1 MVGSAS
7 NHLAPV
13 TSRFKHPGV
22 IDQMRLAPLCRTV
35 LFTSLLLGL
44 GQAAPVFAESVTAT
58 VLAADTRETSSNGTR
73 FTAPGGWQMTREG
86 SVIKLA
92 PPEQDSRL
100 AVVDVEAA
108 TADSAVAK
116 AWEASGMSPGF
127 KEKLSTDRPAR
138 DGWDAIRMQDYDVP
152 ANKERAVM
160 AYAAGKAGHWTVLLV
175 DFSTQVLE
183 KRGAQF
189 ALVYDRML
197 PKGYERETFA
207 GLEALPLD
215 ADRLAAMRAFIGQAQ
230 KDLGV
235 PGVSVGIVQNGKVVM
250 AEGFGVRE
258 LGKSAPV
265 DADTLYMVASNTK
278 AMTTLMLGRLVDAG
292 KLRWDTP
299 VTEVFPGF
307 RLGNADTTRRVLI
320 EHLVCACT
328 GLPRQDFEWL
338 MEFKN
343 ASAASTLQTLAT
355 MQPTSDFGA
364 LFQYSNPLASAG
376 GYIGAHLLHPDLEL
390 GAAYDR
396 AMQEQ
401 VFAPLGMDSTTF
413 DIAKALA
420 GNHAAPH
427 AWDMDSQPRLAS
439 MDINYSIRPVRPAG
453 GAWSN
458 VDDMLRYVQMELDR
472 GLAHDGNRLV
482 SEEVIDERRKAK
494 VAYGNDA
501 IYGMGLETDRTWGV
515 PVVNHGG
522 SMIGYKSNM
531 IWLPEHGVG
540 AVILTNADEGGA
552 MLGPF
557 QRRLLE
563 LLFDGKPEAADQ
575 VATAAANRRKFVAA
589 ERALMVLPADP
600 VAVAALAPAYRNTA
614 LGDLAVAKREDGLV
628 FDFGEWRTDM
638 ASRTNADGSL
648 SFYSI
653 TPGMSGLEFVDDK
666 GGLVMRTAQQ
676 EYRFE
681 PVAAK

>member
-1 MVGSAS
+1 
-7 NHLAPV
+7 
-13 TSRFKHPGV
+13 
-22 IDQMRLAPLCRTV
+22 MRLAPLYRTI
-35 LFTSLLLGL
+35 LSTSLLLAL
-44 GQAAPVFAESVTAT
+44 GQAAPVFAEATAAAT
-58 VLAADTRETSSNGTR
+58 VLAADTPETSSNGTR
-73 FTAPGGWQMTREG
+73 FTVPGGWRISRAG
-86 SVIKLA
+86 AVIRLD

-100 AVVDVEAA
+100 AVVDVDAA
-108 TADSAVAK
+108 TADAAVAK
-116 AWEASGMSPGF
+116 AWETSGMSPGF
-127 KEKLSTDRPAR
+127 REKLSTDQPAR

-152 ANKERAVM
+152 ANKERVVL
-160 AYAAGKAGHWTVLLV
+160 AYAAGKAGQWTVLLV

-183 KRGAQF
+183 KRGAQL

-215 ADRLAAMRAFIGQAQ
+215 ADRLEAMRAFVRQAQ
-230 KDLGV
+230 KELGV
-235 PGVSVGIVQNGKVVM
+235 PGVSIGIVQDRKVVM

-258 LGKSAPV
+258 LGKATPV

-307 RLGNADTTRRVLI
+307 RLGNEDTTRRVRI

-338 MEFKN
+338 MEFKD

-364 LFQYSNPLASAG
+364 LYQYSNPLASAA
-376 GYIGAHLLHPDLEL
+376 GYVGAHLLHPDLEL

-401 VFAPLGMDSTTF
+401 VFTPLGMDSTTF
-413 DIAKALA
+413 DFGKVLA
-420 GNHAAPH
+420 ANHASPH
-427 AWDMDSQPRLAS
+427 AWDMDSQPRVAS
-439 MDINYSIRPVRPAG
+439 MDFNYAIRPVRPAG

-472 GLAHDGNRLV
+472 GLAHDGKRIA
-482 SEEVIDERRKAK
+482 SQAVIDERRKAK

-501 IYGMGLETDRTWGV
+501 VYGMGLETDSTWGI

-563 LLFDGKPEAADQ
+563 LLFDGKAEAADR
-575 VATAAANRRKFVAA
+575 VATVAANRRKSVAT
-589 ERALMVLPADP
+589 ERALLKLPPDAA
-600 VAVAALAPAYRNTA
+600 AVAALAPAYRNAA
-614 LGDLAVAKREDGLV
+614 LGELAVARRKDGLV

-638 ASRTNADGSL
+638 ASRKNADGSL

-653 TPGMSGLEFVDDK
+653 TPGMSGLEFVEDK

-681 PVAAK
+681 PVVAK

>member
-1 MVGSAS
+1 
-7 NHLAPV
+7 
-13 TSRFKHPGV
+13 
-22 IDQMRLAPLCRTV
+22 MRLAPLYRTV

-44 GQAAPVFAESVTAT
+44 GQVAPVFADT
-58 VLAADTRETSSNGTR
+58 VVAAPALAADTPQTSSNGTR
-73 FTAPGGWQMTREG
+73 FTAPGGWQMTREAA
-86 SVIKLA
+86 VIRLV

-100 AVVDVEAA
+100 AVVDVAA
-108 TADSAVAK
+108 ADADAAVAQ
-116 AWEASGMSPGF
+116 AWEAAGMSPGF
-127 KEKLSTDRPAR
+127 KEKLATDQPAK
-138 DGWDAIRMQDYDVP
+138 DGWDAIRVQEYDVP
-152 ANKERAVM
+152 ANKERVVL
-160 AYAAGKAGHWTVLLV
+160 AYAAGRTGQWTVLLV
-175 DFSTQVLE
+175 DFSTQVME
-183 KRGAQF
+183 KRGAQL

-197 PKGYERETFA
+197 PKGYDRETFA
-207 GLEALPLD
+207 GRKALPLD
-215 ADRLAAMRAFIGQAQ
+215 AARLEAMRGFIRESQRA
-230 KDLGV
+230 LGV
-235 PGVSVGIVQNGKVVM
+235 PGVSIGIVQDGKVVM
-250 AEGFGVRE
+250 AEGFGVRR
-258 LGKSAPV
+258 LGAATPV
-265 DADTLYMVASNTK
+265 DADTLYMIASNTK

-307 RLGNADTTRRVLI
+307 RLGNDDTTRRVRV

-338 MEFKN
+338 MEFKD
-343 ASAASTLQTLAT
+343 ATAATTLQTLAT

-364 LFQYSNPLASAG
+364 LYQYSNPLASAG
-376 GYIGAHLLHPDLEL
+376 GYVGAHLLHPDLEL

-401 VFAPLGMDSTTF
+401 VFGPLGMVSTTF
-413 DIAKALA
+413 DIAQALA
-420 GNHAAPH
+420 GNHAEPH

-439 MDINYSIRPVRPAG
+439 MDFNYAIRPVRPAG

-458 VDDMLRYVQMELDR
+458 VHDMLRYVQMELDR
-472 GLAHDGNRLV
+472 GIAHDGKRIV
-482 SEEVIDERRKAK
+482 SEAVIDERRKAK

-501 IYGMGLETDRTWGV
+501 VYGMGLETDRTWGI

-522 SMIGYKSNM
+522 SMIGFKSNM

-563 LLFDGKPEAADQ
+563 LLFDGKPQ
-575 VATAAANRRKFVAA
+575 AA
-589 ERALMVLPADP
+589 ERIATGAANSRKAVATERATLVLPAAP
-600 VAVAALAPAYRNTA
+600 EAVAALAPEYRNA
-614 LGDLAVAKREDGLV
+614 GLGGLAVTKGKDGLV

-648 SFYSI
+648 SFYSV
-653 TPGMSGLEFVDDK
+653 TPGMSGLEFVVDN